1 MVVRLYSKTQRLSGV
16 VVKAS
21 DWRARGPGFNTLRC
35 HLYDIIVLFLMV
47 KSNIYIYVVSIDA
60 FTVVILIIGEWLVWA
75 VGGL

>member
-1 MVVRLYSKTQRLSGV
+1 MVRLSSKTQRLSGV

-47 KSNIYIYVVSIDA
+47 KSYIYVVSIYVL
-60 FTVVILIIGEWLVWA
+60 TIVILTIDEWLMWA